1 MRCSSPYYPLLVL
14 VAVAALLSV
23 PSCKE
28 DKQAQIGFSS
38 VVMAADLYP
47 HVRVTWES
55 LALFGMQQQSAEI
68 DKKQTRV
75 GPFETAHSG
84 TLHVQFQLLNGGSP
98 SATTGSF
105 DLELR
110 EDWRWGVDFIVS
122 DRDPMQGCW
131 GCSDSIA
138 FELDPAFGYTSD
150 FKLWAV
156 WGGNSISNP
165 VEY

>member
-1 MRCSSPYYPLLVL
+1 MRCSSPYHPLLVL
-14 VAVAALLSV
+14 AAVVTLLSV
-23 PSCKE
+23 SSCEE

-55 LALFGMQQQSAEI
+55 LMVFGRQQQSVEV
-68 DKKQTRV
+68 DKKHTRV

-84 TLHVQFQLLNGGSP
+84 TLHIQFQLLDGGSP
-98 SATTGSF
+98 SATAGSF
-105 DLELR
+105 DLPLQ

-122 DRDPMQGCW
+122 DRDPLQGCW
-131 GCSDSIA
+131 GCVDSNA
-138 FELDPAFGYTSD
+138 FDLDPAFGYTPD

-165 VEY
+165 VVY